1 MKKNKNIDEI
11 KTQVNVETITI
22 YKGDKEIMLGN
33 TVLNLMFEL
42 TYKQQLEL
50 DKLIIGYCIDKRH
63 KGVK

>member
-50 DKLIIGYCIDKRH
+50 DKLIIRYCIDKRH
-63 KGVK
+63 KR